1 MAVYQWNVE
10 DLNAAIRRLNDEKNE
25 LANELKFVRQNRA
38 KATAAFEGEAARQ
51 FDANLQADI
60 QNIQTVIDQLNRE
73 VDALRK
79 VSTDCFLQCEQDLHN
94 LVEQVGVV

>member
-10 DLNAAIRRLNDEKNE
+10 DLNAAIHRLNDEKNE
-25 LANELKFVRQNRA
+25 LANELKFVKQNRA
-38 KATAAFEGEAARQ
+38 KAAAVFEGETARQ

-60 QNIQTVIDQLNRE
+60 QNVQTLIDQLDRE
-73 VDALRK
+73 VNALRK
-79 VSTDCFLQCEQDLHN
+79 VSTDCFWQCEQDLHN